1 MEKLKRLINIFSL
14 PIIFTWL
21 IFTLFVDILAVPTVF
36 RNVSSIVEA
45 GKVGM
50 TIFTAF
56 NRLEFLFGLIFV
68 TFALNVY
75 KKERATFLLILSTVL
90 LFWSISYNLYFTPKI
105 IYFADM
111 VHSLPAGDPLIGVY
125 KNQHM
130 FYHNIYRYLDT
141 AKIIYLITAMV
152 MLVKRK
158 FTEEK

>member
-1 MEKLKRLINIFSL
+1 MEQFKKLINIFSL

-36 RNVSSIVEA
+36 RNVTNIVEA

-56 NRLEFLFGLIFV
+56 NRLEFIFALIFLS
-68 TFALNVY
+68 FALNKY
-75 KKERATFLLILSTVL
+75 KKERTTFLLILSTVL
-90 LFWSISYNLYFTPKI
+90 LFWSISYNIYFTPKI

-111 VHSLPAGDPLIGVY
+111 VHSLPAGDPMIGVY

-130 FYHNIYRYLDT
+130 FYHGIYRYLDT
-141 AKIIYLITAMV
+141 AKIIYLITALV
-152 MLVKRK
+152 MLVKNK